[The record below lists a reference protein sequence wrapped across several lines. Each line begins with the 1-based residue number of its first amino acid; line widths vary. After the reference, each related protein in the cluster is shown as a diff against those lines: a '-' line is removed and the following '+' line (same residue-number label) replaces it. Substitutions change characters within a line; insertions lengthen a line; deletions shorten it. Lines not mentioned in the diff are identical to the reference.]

1 MSGIS
6 PILLY
11 GELSQNAR
19 FSVGRTMSLK
29 LRLNLMITLLLAL
42 VMLMGALLVIGNARE
57 DIRAEVESTAN
68 LALHLLD
75 AEILHYTS
83 DYAWLNGADPGRA
96 SIFRLKSLAN
106 VRHLRI
112 EFFDYRG
119 RLRDSNHPETMQHQ
133 DRPPLWFVRAMGV
146 TSGEMPEIRRRMY
159 IGGRYVGEL
168 VITPDPSYEIA
179 EIWDDTLGTLM
190 LVGIFF
196 VVVNAMVY
204 WAVSRALRPVD
215 DISAALTALE
225 EGNLGARLPI
235 LDLPELSSI
244 GQKFNGMAQKLQQ
257 SIERNQ
263 GLARQLVRLQE
274 DERKNLARDLHDEI
288 GQSLTAI
295 HADASAIA
303 VRETHPMTLASARA
317 IVEVARNVMDMVHT
331 MLDRLRPDTLDQLGL
346 KPALQDLHQAW
357 QRRNPDI
364 QSELQISGALENL
377 DEHAAITAYRVV
389 QEGLTNITR
398 HARATRVSVGVI
410 REEGTL
416 AILIEDNGVGF
427 KPEGISGYGLAGMR
441 ERIEAL
447 GGEFEL
453 DSAEQAGT
461 CITVRLP
468 CGNGEGNE

>member
-1 MSGIS
+1 
-6 PILLY
+6 
-11 GELSQNAR
+11 
-19 FSVGRTMSLK
+19 MSLK

-42 VMLMGALLVIGNARE
+42 VMLIGALLTIGNARE
-57 DIRAEVESTAN
+57 DIRAEVESTAG

-83 DYAWLNGADPGRA
+83 DYAWLNGADPSRA
-96 SIFRLKSLAN
+96 SIFRLKSLGS

-112 EFFDYRG
+112 EFFDYTG
-119 RLRDSNHPETMQHQ
+119 RLRDTNHPELAEGKNK
-133 DRPPLWFVRAMGV
+133 PPPWFVRAMDV
-146 TSGEMPEIRRRMY
+146 TSGEMRETRRRMY
-159 IGGRYVGEL
+159 IGGRFVGEL

-179 EIWDDTLGTLM
+179 EIWDDTVGMLM

-196 VVVNAMVY
+196 LVVNAMVY

-225 EGNLGARLPI
+225 EGNLGARLPVFN
-235 LDLPELSSI
+235 LPELSSI
-244 GQKFNGMAQKLQQ
+244 GQKFNGMAQKLQL
-257 SIERNQ
+257 SMERNQ
-263 GLARQLVRLQE
+263 GLARQLICLQE

-303 VRETHPMTLASARA
+303 VREVHPTTLASAQA
-317 IVEVARNVMDMVHT
+317 IVQVARGVMDMVHQ
-331 MLDRLRPDTLDQLGL
+331 MLDRLRPDTLDKLGL
-346 KPALQDLHQAW
+346 KAALQDLHEAW
-357 QRRNPDI
+357 LRRNSEI
-364 QSELQISGALENL
+364 QSELQISGELENL
-377 DEHAAITAYRVV
+377 DEHAAVTAYRVV

-398 HARATRVSVGVI
+398 HARATRASIGVI
-410 REEGTL
+410 REEDTL
-416 AILIEDNGVGF
+416 AILVEDNGVGF
-427 KPEGISGYGLAGMR
+427 KPESVSGYGLAGMR

-447 GGEFEL
+447 GGELEL

-468 CGNGEGNE
+468 CGQEEMK